1 MTAEQHQEAKPGQR
15 EKPGRQNW
23 VARHF
28 RGDLPLAASYWI
40 NSIVVGILIYVAG
53 LAIATAVRRY
63 EYAYSLTA
71 GFFGYW
77 IVIFILQIWLWVG
90 IWRSSN
96 RHISTNKRYFWAT
109 AAKIMVCI
117 SVLGTLARFVTYQ
130 YGLPAIVESFKYADT
145 VNSLSNFTI
154 AVKDGGKVLSYSG
167 PIGLKSVAAVRETLE
182 DNPDIEIAQLNSRGG
197 LIDKAYQL
205 LHLILVYHLTT
216 YTDKQCYS
224 ACTIVFMGGRERYLK
239 DGATLGF
246 HRPQQIFFNQRASIY
261 MIEGIIQS
269 FYRLGYDRSFI
280 DRAFRK
286 TPNRNLWRPSY
297 KELYAAHVITAVS
310 TGLQFSRKEKPVW
323 YNADEFERMLR
334 QHRFYRILRKK
345 DPSTY
350 QNIVKVAEKAFQQG
364 QSTSEV
370 QQQVSGLIQPIV
382 LARLPYSSRTAI
394 FDFVRN
400 KLRIMHVLRLKSP
413 DLCAAFMYGDPGK
426 KYDWTEI
433 IPEKYQRAGISI
445 DNAVLKTSDL
455 HRRLP
460 LQQDISHSLDVIV
473 YEIEG
478 RNPDVY
484 RILPVLNIPRVRQS
498 IGSKRVCNV
507 TYDFYNAAL
516 HLPESDAESV
526 FRYVFSNE

>member
-1 MTAEQHQEAKPGQR
+1 MTAEQQEANPGQG

-23 VARHF
+23 VASHF

-40 NSIVVGILIYVAG
+40 NSIVVGILIYVTG
-53 LAIATAVRRY
+53 PVIAAAVRRY

-71 GFFGYW
+71 GFIGYW
-77 IVIFILQIWLWVG
+77 IVVFMLQIWLWVG

-96 RHISTNKRYFWAT
+96 RHISTTKRSFWAT
-109 AAKIMVCI
+109 AAKIMVCL

-130 YGLPAIVESFKYADT
+130 YGFPAIVESFKYADT
-145 VNSLSNFTI
+145 VNSLSDFTI

-167 PIGLKSVAAVRETLE
+167 PIGLKSVAAVREALE
-182 DNPDIEIAQLNSRGG
+182 DNPDIEIAELNSRGG

-205 LHLILVYHLTT
+205 LHLILVYRLTT

-239 DGATLGF
+239 DGAALGF
-246 HRPQQIFFNQRASIY
+246 HRPQQIFFNQQASIY
-261 MIEGIIQS
+261 VVEGIIQS

-297 KELYAAHVITAVS
+297 KELYAAHVITSVS
-310 TGLQFSRKEKPVW
+310 TGLQFSRKDTPLW
-323 YNADEFERMLR
+323 YNAGEFERILLQR
-334 QHRFYRILRKK
+334 RFYRILREK

-350 QNIVKVAEKAFQQG
+350 QNIVKVAETSFQQG
-364 QSTSEV
+364 QSSSEV
-370 QQQVSGLIQPIV
+370 RQQVSRLVEPIV
-382 LARLPYSSRTAI
+382 LARLPYSSRSAI

-400 KLRIMHVLRLKSP
+400 RLRIMHVLRLKSP
-413 DLCAAFMYGDPGK
+413 DLCAAFMYGDPDK
-426 KYDWTEI
+426 KYDWKEI
-433 IPEKYQRAGISI
+433 IPEKYQKAGVSI

-460 LQQDISHSLDVIV
+460 LENDVSHSLNVIV

-478 RNPDVY
+478 HNPGAY
-484 RILPVLNIPRVRQS
+484 SILSGLNIPRVRHS
-498 IGSKRVCNV
+498 IGSTRVCNV